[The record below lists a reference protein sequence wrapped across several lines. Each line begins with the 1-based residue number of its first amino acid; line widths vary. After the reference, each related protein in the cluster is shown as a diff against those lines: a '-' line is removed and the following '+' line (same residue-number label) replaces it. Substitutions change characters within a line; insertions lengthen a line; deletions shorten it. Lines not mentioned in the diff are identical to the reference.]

1 MKTPLQ
7 TAGIILLAGSWL
19 LMAIPGLKPLSD
31 AYGKAGSGLTLTDTG
46 ELPNGPAWQEND
58 HVAGSHNEWADYLD
72 LQMTLLVA
80 NQNLPNAVAAL
91 VSGDEIHLLAGYG
104 MADMESQEEVDPAYH
119 LFRTGSVAKI
129 FTWTAIMQL
138 YERGLLDPDDDIR
151 NHLEPE
157 LDFPVRFGGGDYG
170 PVTFKHLLTH
180 TAGFEDVLEDLFTF
194 EPQAPLGEYIGRHQP
209 ARIFPPGTVM
219 AYSNYG
225 TALAGYIVERISG
238 MRFEQYVDEHIF
250 KPLDMRQ
257 STMEQPP
264 PGALAGQLVTPY
276 RWVDDRFMPGRF
288 EHMPAPAGG
297 LSTTAA
303 DMALFLQANLKGGAL
318 NRNGSTAL
326 DQGAATA
333 QGRNGSIAL
342 DQDAATMLDRDDTAA
357 PILQKETMRRM
368 HTPLFTHHPLL
379 GGMAYGYKEFKANGK
394 QVIFHGGSSSVFDAG
409 FYLIPKLDLGLFI
422 AYSGGTY
429 AGHGHVFRALLEHF
443 FPEEEDEVD
452 PQVMADTLSPVPG
465 APTVADLTGEY
476 FQSRTI
482 ATGSDRLLNLVMGTL
497 FVTPVDEQRFSVGIL
512 GENFVYE
519 ELVPGI
525 YRNTRKTGIYP
536 FGPLRYLVAGRAP
549 DGRMM
554 LMTDG
559 PITYIRTPWYGGSV
573 MALAIF
579 GPMLL
584 LAAGSLIF
592 LPASFVVR
600 KVRGI
605 RGKRGETGESAS
617 EADTGPATSDDTTLP
632 KAGYFW
638 LSAHALVLLAT
649 VLLVILYG
657 QPHPVH
663 LLPESSFTPRNWM
676 DVLLDLLPFAV
687 ALLGL
692 AVSWA
697 AVRSWMRRTR
707 SIFFRIHHTVYA
719 VWSLALIW
727 FFCYWGML
735 GL

>member
-1 MKTPLQ
+1 MKTLLQ
-7 TAGIILLAGSWL
+7 ATGIILLAGSWL

-31 AYGKAGSGLTLTDTG
+31 AYGKAGS
-46 ELPNGPAWQEND
+46 ELPLPQTDDLRYGCDGQEGGR
-58 HVAGSHNEWADYLD
+58 VTGSHDDWAGYLD

-104 MADMESQEEVDPAYH
+104 MADMESQEEVDPAHH

-129 FTWTAIMQL
+129 FTWTAVMQL
-138 YERGLLDPDDDIR
+138 HERGLLDLDEDIR

-225 TALAGYIVERISG
+225 TALAGYIVERIAG
-238 MRFEQYVDEHIF
+238 MPFEQYVADHIF
-250 KPLDMRQ
+250 APLGMQ
-257 STMEQPP
+257 HSTMEQPP
-264 PGALAGQLVTPY
+264 EGALAERLVTPY
-276 RWVDDRFMPGRF
+276 RWVDHRFMSGRF

-297 LSTTAA
+297 LSTSAA
-303 DMALFLQANLKGGAL
+303 DMARFLQANLRGGTL
-318 NRNGSTAL
+318 NRDPAS
-326 DQGAATA
+326 
-333 QGRNGSIAL
+333 
-342 DQDAATMLDRDDTAA
+342 A
-357 PILQKETMRRM
+357 PILQKETMQRM

-379 GGMAYGYKEFKANGK
+379 GGMTYGYKEFKANGH

-409 FYLIPKLDLGLFI
+409 FYLIPELDLGLFL

-429 AGHGHVFRALLEHF
+429 AGHGHVFRAFLEHF
-443 FPEEEDEVD
+443 FPEEDDGAEL
-452 PQVMADTLSPVPG
+452 QAMAGTLSPVSG
-465 APTVADLTGEY
+465 APVVGDLTGEY

-482 ATGSDRLLNLVMGTL
+482 ATGSDRMLNLIMGTL
-497 FVTPVDEQRFSVGIL
+497 FVTPVDEQRFSVAIL
-512 GENFVYE
+512 GEDFVYE

-549 DGRMM
+549 DGSMM

-559 PITYIRTPWYGGSV
+559 PLTYIRAPWYGGSV

-584 LAAGSLIF
+584 LAAGSLVF
-592 LPASFVVR
+592 LLAALVVR
-600 KVRGI
+600 QVRG
-605 RGKRGETGESAS
+605 KTDASVSETETEAEPDTLS
-617 EADTGPATSDDTTLP
+617 EAGTVSETEAVSDTETDTGPDTSDNRSRP
-632 KAGYFW
+632 AAGYAW

-649 VLLVILYG
+649 VLLVMLYG

-697 AVRSWMRRTR
+697 AVRSWMRRAR
-707 SIFFRIHHTVYA
+707 GIFFRIHCTVYA

>member
-1 MKTPLQ
+1 MNPFFQATSVILI
-7 TAGIILLAGSWL
+7 AGLLL
-19 LMAIPGLKPLSD
+19 LMANAGPRPLSA
-31 AYGKAGSGLTLTDTG
+31 AYGNAGSGLPLSDTG
-46 ELPNGPAWQEND
+46 DLRNGLAWQEND
-58 HVAGSHNEWADYLD
+58 RGAGSHGDWADYLD

-80 NQNLPNAVAAL
+80 NQNLPNAVVAL

-104 MADMESQEEVDPAYH
+104 FADMESQEKVDPEYH

-138 YERGLLDPDDDIR
+138 YEQGCLGLDEDIR
-151 NHLEPE
+151 NYLEPDI
-157 LDFPVRFGGGDYG
+157 DFPVRFDGGDAG
-170 PVTFKHLLTH
+170 PVTFRHLLTH

-194 EPQAPLGEYIGRHQP
+194 EPQAPLGEYIRRHQP

-225 TALAGYIVERISG
+225 TALAGYIVEHISG
-238 MRFEQYVDEHIF
+238 MRFEEYVGQHIF
-250 KPLDMRQ
+250 KPLDMRH

-264 PGALAGQLVTPY
+264 PGALAGQLVTLY
-276 RWVDDRFMPGRF
+276 RWVDDRFMSGRF

-303 DMALFLQANLKGGAL
+303 DMARFLQANLKGG
-318 NRNGSTAL
+318 T
-326 DQGAATA
+326 
-333 QGRNGSIAL
+333 
-342 DQDAATMLDRDDTAA
+342 
-357 PILQKETMRRM
+357 PILQKQTMQRM

-379 GGMAYGYKEFKANGK
+379 GGMAHGYKEFKANGK

-409 FYLIPKLDLGLFI
+409 FYLIPELDLGLFI
-422 AYSGGTY
+422 AYSGGSY
-429 AGHGHVFRALLEHF
+429 AGHGHVFRSLLERF
-443 FPEEEDEVD
+443 YPEEEDEVD
-452 PQVMADTLSPVPG
+452 PQVMADTLSPVSG
-465 APTVADLTGEY
+465 APSVADLTGEY

-482 ATGSDRLLNLVMGTL
+482 ATGSDRLLNLIMGTL
-497 FVTPVDEQRFSVGIL
+497 FVTPVDEQRFSVVIL
-512 GENFVYE
+512 GEEFVYE

-559 PITYIRTPWYGGSV
+559 PMTYIRAPWYGGSV

-584 LAAGSLIF
+584 LAAGSLLF
-592 LPASFVVR
+592 LLAAFVVR

-605 RGKRGETGESAS
+605 RGIRGETDESAS
-617 EADTGPATSDDTTLP
+617 ESGTGPAASDDTTRP

-638 LSAHALVLLAT
+638 LPTHALVLLAT
-649 VLLVILYG
+649 VFLVVLYG

-663 LLPESSFTPRNWM
+663 LLPESSFTPRNWL
-676 DVLLDLLPFAV
+676 DVLLDFLPFAIAV
-687 ALLGL
+687 LGL

-697 AVRSWMRRTR
+697 AVRSWMRRAR
-707 SIFFRIHHTVYA
+707 GLFFRIHHTVYA
-719 VWSLALIW
+719 AWSLALIW
-727 FFCYWGML
+727 FFYYWGML

>member
-7 TAGIILLAGSWL
+7 AAGIVLLAGSLL
-19 LMAIPGLKPLSD
+19 LMAIPGLTTLSG
-31 AYGKAGSGLTLTDTG
+31 AYGKAGSGITLPVTG
-46 ELPNGPAWQEND
+46 DVLVGRAWQEGGRGT
-58 HVAGSHNEWADYLD
+58 GSHDDWAGYMD
-72 LQMTLLVA
+72 LQMTLLLA
-80 NQNLPNAVAAL
+80 SQNLPNAVAAL

-138 YERGLLDPDDDIR
+138 YERGLLDLEEDIR
-151 NHLEPE
+151 NHLEPDF
-157 LDFPVRFGGGDYG
+157 DFPVRFGGGDAA
-170 PVTFKHLLTH
+170 PITFEHLLTH

-194 EPQAPLGEYIGRHQP
+194 EPQAPLGEYIRRHQP

-225 TALAGYIVERISG
+225 TALAGYIVERIAG
-238 MRFEQYVDEHIF
+238 MPFDQYVADNIF
-250 KPLDMRQ
+250 VPLGMQ
-257 STMEQPP
+257 HSTMEQPP
-264 PGALAGQLVTPY
+264 PGALADRLVTPY
-276 RWVDDRFMPGRF
+276 RWVGDRFMSGRF
-288 EHMPAPAGG
+288 EHMPSPAGG
-297 LSTTAA
+297 LSTSAA
-303 DMALFLQANLKGGAL
+303 DMARFLQANLGG
-318 NRNGSTAL
+318 GT
-326 DQGAATA
+326 
-333 QGRNGSIAL
+333 
-342 DQDAATMLDRDDTAA
+342 LDREPAPE
-357 PILQKETMRRM
+357 PILQKETMQQM

-379 GGMAYGYKEFKANGK
+379 GGMAYGYKEFKANGY

-409 FYLIPKLDLGLFI
+409 FYLIPELDLGLFL

-429 AGHGHVFRALLEHF
+429 AGHGQVFRALLEHF
-443 FPEEEDEVD
+443 FPEDDDGAD
-452 PQVMADTLSPVPG
+452 PHVLADTLTPVSG
-465 APTVADLTGEY
+465 APVVGDLTGEY

-482 ATGSDRLLNLVMGTL
+482 ATGPDRLLNLIMGTL
-497 FVTPVDEQRFSVGIL
+497 FVTPVDEQRFSVVIL
-512 GENFVYE
+512 GEEFVYE

-549 DGRMM
+549 DGSMM

-559 PITYIRTPWYGGSV
+559 PLTYIRAPWYGGSV

-579 GPMLL
+579 APMLL
-584 LAAGSLIF
+584 LAAGSLVF
-592 LPASFVVR
+592 LLAAFVVR
-600 KVRGI
+600 NVRGW
-605 RGKRGETGESAS
+605 TGAFDT
-617 EADTGPATSDDTTLP
+617 DTGPDTSDNRSRP
-632 KAGYFW
+632 AAGYVW
-638 LSAHALVLLAT
+638 LSAHALVLLIT
-649 VLLVILYG
+649 VFLVMLYG

-692 AVSWA
+692 AVSWT
-697 AVRSWMRRTR
+697 AVRSWMRRDR
-707 SIFFRIHHTVYA
+707 GIFFRIHGTVYA

-727 FFCYWGML
+727 FFYYWGLL
-735 GL
+735 GF